1 MLKMKYVGLRTEYDV
16 EFSRLSQNVVQ
27 VMGDVPTK
35 THGFQLS
42 RDGKNDYSKMDYSEY
57 TTVYRELEGGIQF
70 SNDESVYE
78 EPEPTPEPEPYVPK
92 LEEVKEAK
100 VTEMNATQQEVI
112 KQGIDVTLTDGT
124 VEHFT
129 LTDHDQTSLMGLQ
142 TQVAQGAES
151 IPWHTSDQTE
161 HCKYYSNA
169 DMTLI
174 TVAAMQFVT
183 FHVTYFRDLRI
194 YIRSMET
201 KEEVEAVVYGMLI
214 PEEYQSEPLKDM
226 YVAMQEG

>member
-1 MLKMKYVGLRTEYDV
+1 MLKMKYVGLKTEYDV

-27 VMGDVPTK
+27 VMGDVPVK

-42 RDGKNDYSKMDYSEY
+42 REGKNDYSKMDYSGY

-70 SNDESVYE
+70 SNDSSVYE
-78 EPEPTPEPEPYVPK
+78 EPKPIPEPEPYVPT
-92 LEEVKEAK
+92 LEEVQEAK
-100 VTEMNATQQEVI
+100 VSEMNAMQQSVI
-112 KQGIDVTLTDGT
+112 QQGIDVKLTDGS

-142 TQVAQGAES
+142 TQVAQGVES
-151 IPWHTSDQTE
+151 IPWHTSDQAE

-169 DMTLI
+169 DMALI
-174 TVAAMQFVT
+174 TAAAMQFVT

-194 YIRSMET
+194 YIRSMEN
-201 KEEVEAVVYGMLI
+201 KEEVEAVTYGIII
-214 PEEYQSEPLKDM
+214 PEEYQSDPLKDM
-226 YVAMQEG
+226 YAAMQEG